1 MTYAIIQTGGKQ
13 LRVEPGRFYDVELL
27 PVEPN
32 GTLTLDQ
39 VLLIKHDDGLD
50 IGQPLVPDATVEITS
65 LGNRRGRKI
74 LVYKMKP
81 KKKTRKKRGHRQN
94 YTRILVNSISLGGQL
109 VGGSQTSAPPEPVE
123 VSASS
128 GAEEEE

>member
-27 PVEPN
+27 PVEQD

-39 VLLIKHDDGLD
+39 VLLVKHDDGLS
-50 IGQPLVPDATVEITS
+50 IGQPLVSNATVEVTS
-65 LGNRRGRKI
+65 LGNRRGRKVI
-74 LVYKMKP
+74 VYKMKP

-94 YTRILVNSISLGGQL
+94 YTRILVTSISLEGQV
-109 VGGSQTSAPPEPVE
+109 VGEASGSAPVL
-123 VSASS
+123 A
-128 GAEEEE
+128 AATTNEEE